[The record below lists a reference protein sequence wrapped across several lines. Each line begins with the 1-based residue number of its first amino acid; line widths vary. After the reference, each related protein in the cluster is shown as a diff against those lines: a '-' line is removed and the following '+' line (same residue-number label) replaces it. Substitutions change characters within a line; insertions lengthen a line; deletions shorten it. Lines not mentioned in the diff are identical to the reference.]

1 MGIPLRVL
9 IVEDSEDDALFLL
22 REIRAGG
29 YDPISKRVDTPE
41 LMSAELDGA
50 TWDIVISDYVMPQF
64 NGLEA
69 LKLMQRKGLDLPFI
83 IVSGKVD
90 EDTLVRAMKAG
101 VHDYILKKNLARLT
115 PAVERELRE
124 AAVRR
129 ERIKAEEDLRESDGK
144 FRFITENISD
154 LVAQM
159 STDGRYVYVS
169 PSYRK
174 TLGYDPA
181 SLLGKSGNKYVHPED
196 RKRLVEAINK
206 GMAQREDELKLEYRL
221 RHQSGEYRW
230 LEGAVKF
237 LYDEEGNFSKVQV
250 NSRDITDRKETE
262 EALRKSEEEARRLA
276 EENAV
281 MAEIGRIIS
290 STFDIDTVYER
301 FSKEVRRIV
310 PFDRIAINIIDYQ
323 KNTFTILYT
332 SGLNVPARKK
342 GTTISL
348 AGAATEEVM
357 RTRRP
362 LLIREDEE
370 THKRIPGLLPF
381 LLAGGKSFMSIPMI
395 SQDEVIGV
403 LSLLS
408 TQPEAYTEKELRVAE
423 EVGNQIAGAIAN
435 AQMFRSISKHREELR
450 ALTIRLQD
458 VEEAERRRLAQE
470 LHDRVGQNFA
480 ALSINLNIIQR
491 ELSAEFSGKVGARLE
506 DSLKL
511 LEETA
516 SHIRN
521 VMAELRP
528 PVLDDYGLLAALQWY
543 GEQFAKRTRVTVV
556 FQGAE
561 STPRLPPPLEAALFR
576 ITQEALTNVAR
587 HACAGQVTVTLEE
600 LAQEVHL
607 TIADD
612 GTGFDFS
619 SQSETRS
626 AWGLISMRERAEAM
640 GGRFQVKSAPGKGTR
655 IMVTVN
661 R

>member
-9 IVEDSEDDALFLL
+9 IVEDSEDDALLLL
-22 REIRAGG
+22 RELRSGG
-29 YDPISKRVDTPE
+29 YEPISKRVDTPE
-41 LMSAELDGA
+41 AMSAELDGA

-69 LKLMQRKGLDLPFI
+69 LKLMRRKGLDPPFI
-83 IVSGKVD
+83 IISGKAD

-129 ERIKAEEDLRESDGK
+129 ERIKAEEDLRESGRK

-181 SLLGKSGNKYVHPED
+181 SLLGKSGNKCVHPED

-206 GMAQREDELKLEYRL
+206 GTAQKEDELKLEYRL

-230 LEGAVKF
+230 LEGTVKL
-237 LYDEEGNFSKVQV
+237 LYDEEGNFSKIQL
-250 NSRDITDRKETE
+250 NSRDITDRKEME

-276 EENAV
+276 EENSV
-281 MAEIGRIIS
+281 MAGIGRIIS
-290 STFDIDTVYER
+290 STLDIDTVYER

-310 PFDRIAINIIDYQ
+310 HFDRITINIIDYQ
-323 KNTFTILYT
+323 KNTLTILYT
-332 SGLNVPARKK
+332 SGLNVPGHRKGEPISVA
-342 GTTISL
+342 GT
-348 AGAATEEVM
+348 ATEEVM
-357 RTRRP
+357 QTKRP

-381 LLAGGKSFMSIPMI
+381 FLAGGKSFMLIPMI
-395 SQDEVIGV
+395 SQDKVIGA
-403 LSLLS
+403 LSFLS

-435 AQMFRSISKHREELR
+435 AQMFRSISKHRKELR
-450 ALTIRLQD
+450 ALTIRLQE
-458 VEEAERRRLAQE
+458 VEEAERRRLTRE
-470 LHDRVGQNFA
+470 LHDRVGPNLT
-480 ALSINLNIIQR
+480 ALSINLNIILKQ
-491 ELSAEFSGKVGARLE
+491 LAAESSGKVGIRLE
-506 DSLKL
+506 DSLRL

-516 SHIRN
+516 LHIRD

-543 GEQFAKRTRVTVV
+543 GEQFAERTGVIFVI
-556 FQGAE
+556 QGAE
-561 STPRLPPPLEAALFR
+561 ATPRLPLPLEAALFR
-576 ITQEALTNVAR
+576 ISQEALTNVAR
-587 HACAGQVTVTLEE
+587 HARAGQVTVTLEE
-600 LAQEVHL
+600 VAQEVRL

-612 GTGFDFS
+612 GTGFEFS
-619 SQSETRS
+619 EKSETRS
-626 AWGLISMRERAEAM
+626 AWGLISMRERAEAV

-655 IMVTVN
+655 IMVAV
-661 R
+661 RR